1 MFERLKWPVG
11 ALALGALGA
20 LLRRWQLRAALD
32 AESGLFTPFAPASL
46 ALAAYLVAALA
57 LALLFAARTRES
69 RQERGRLCR
78 WEVLF
83 AAGGDAVYLGLAVL
97 GALLTLGAAPLL
109 LGEAMQVRAARA
121 VSESGDSVGA
131 LASSGILEILLAVC
145 AAAACAAML
154 AAAQNNYRMRGRGRE
169 NAALLLPV
177 LLCCLWLLKSYR
189 SNAPDPALWSYVPLL
204 LAIALFTLFHMEC
217 AALSFADGKPRR
229 LLWLAAAAIV
239 MGGAAMVGSAAGT
252 GGNLLLG
259 GQAAAAL
266 AALWVVPGNLLCPP
280 GADRFGLR
288 AQLRQNRETSG
299 QTPEPEQ
306 EQDQESEA
314 DREVREEE
322 DHD

>member
-1 MFERLKWPVG
+1 MFERLKWPAG

-20 LLRRWQLRAALD
+20 LLRRWQLHTALD
-32 AESGLFTPFAPASL
+32 AESGLFAPFAPASL
-46 ALAAYLVAALA
+46 ALGAYLAAALA
-57 LALLFAARTRES
+57 LLPLLAARTREGR
-69 RQERGRLCR
+69 RQSGRLCR

-83 AAGGDAVYLGLAVL
+83 AAGGNAVYLGLAVF

-109 LGEAMQVRAARA
+109 LGEAMEARAARA
-121 VSESGDSVGA
+121 ASDSVGA
-131 LASSGILEILLAVC
+131 LASNGILEILLAVC

-154 AAAQNNYRMRGRGRE
+154 SAAQNNYRMRGRGRE

-204 LAIALFTLFHMEC
+204 LAIGLFTLFHMEC

-229 LLWLAAAAIV
+229 LLWLGAAAIV
-239 MGGAAMVGSAAGT
+239 MGGVAMVGSAAGT
-252 GGNLLLG
+252 GGKLLLG

-288 AQLRQNRETSG
+288 AQLRQGRET
-299 QTPEPEQ
+299 PEEAPEQ
-306 EQDQESEA
+306 TGQEQESEA
-314 DREVREEE
+314 DRAVQEEE
-322 DHD
+322 EHD